1 MKVNYYE
8 VLGVDRSASEP
19 EIRERF
25 RKLAR
30 EQHPDRY
37 KGPDKADAE
46 RKFQTLTEAVNVLTN
61 AARRKQHDAEIVR
74 GVARGDGS
82 GRFRAGG
89 KAYLS
94 IGVKAYKEGD
104 LRAAYENFDMAAKH
118 NPTDGKAFHYL
129 AQAAKRIP
137 GYARQAVQAI
147 ETAVQREPMN
157 AVYLKDAGLICKR
170 AGLTAKAERYLDEAL
185 KWDGDNIE
193 IQTALAELRQRRRQG
208 RRKGVYPF
216 QKGLSGNGSEGIRPH
231 PRRTAASA
239 QRGLVPRR

>member
-37 KGPDKADAE
+37 TGSDKADAE

-61 AARRKQHDAEIVR
+61 PARRKQHDAEIASPTSR
-74 GVARGDGS
+74 AGS
-82 GRFRAGG
+82 GAADFAQVA

-94 IGVKAYKEGD
+94 IGVKAYRDGD
-104 LRAAYENFDMAAKH
+104 FRTAYENFDMASKH

-129 AQAAKRIP
+129 AQAATRIP
-137 GYARQAVQAI
+137 SHARQAVQAI

-157 AVYLKDAGLICKR
+157 ATYLKDAGLICKR
-170 AGLTAKAERYLDEAL
+170 AGLAAKAERYLDEAL
-185 KWDGDNIE
+185 QWDADNIE
-193 IQTALAELRQRRRQG
+193 IRTALAELRQRG
-208 RRKGVYPF
+208 EAKESGKGF
-216 QKGLSGNGSEGIRPH
+216 TLFKKG
-231 PRRTAASA
+231 
-239 QRGLVPRR
+239 

>member
-8 VLGVDRSASEP
+8 VLGVDRSSSEP

-46 RKFQTLTEAVNVLTN
+46 RKFQTLTEALNVLANPT
-61 AARRKQHDAEIVR
+61 RRKQHDGEI
-74 GVARGDGS
+74 G
-82 GRFRAGG
+82 AGG
-89 KAYLS
+89 ARATTGAADFTQVAKVYMSKGIKAYR
-94 IGVKAYKEGD
+94 EGD
-104 LRAAYENFDMAAKH
+104 MRGAYENFDMAAKH

-129 AQAAKRIP
+129 AQAAIRIP
-137 GYARQAVQAI
+137 AYARQAVQAI

-170 AGLTAKAERYLDEAL
+170 AGLAAKAERYLDEAV
-185 KWDGDNIE
+185 KWDGENIE
-193 IQTALAELRQRRRQG
+193 IRTALAELRQRG
-208 RRKGVYPF
+208 EAKESGKGF
-216 QKGLSGNGSEGIRPH
+216 TLFKKG
-231 PRRTAASA
+231 
-239 QRGLVPRR
+239 